1 MFVELSFYAFFLMFF
16 LFAIMVYHKMK
27 KNFYILFLFFAAC
40 SFAFPVTGYST
51 TDIKIGVLDLSRVFE
66 HYEKRKAL
74 DKKLKDT
81 ESDYESMIRDKQ
93 DEIMKLKDDVALLD
107 MGTDSRSKKE
117 DSIQRKSIELE
128 VYAKFAE
135 QNLLK
140 KYKDYFEGI
149 YIDVSN
155 AVIQFGRKNGY
166 DLILK
171 NEEPELESNEI
182 TDLQFKIGIKSVLYY
197 SNKVDI
203 TSRIIENLNNNFRG
217 SIDD

>member
-1 MFVELSFYAFFLMFF
+1 
-16 LFAIMVYHKMK
+16 MVDLKMK
-27 KNFYILFLFFAAC
+27 KKFYVLVLLFVAC
-40 SFAFPVTGYST
+40 SFVFPVTGYST
-51 TDIKIGVLDLSRVFE
+51 TDIKIGVVDLSRVFE
-66 HYEKRKAL
+66 HYKKRKVL
-74 DKKLKDT
+74 DKKLKET
-81 ESDYESMIRDKQ
+81 ESDYESIIREKQ

-107 MGTDSRSKKE
+107 MGTDSRGKKE
-117 DSIQRKSIELE
+117 DTIQRKSIELE

-149 YIDVSN
+149 YIDLSN
-155 AVIQFGRKNGY
+155 AVIQFGRENGY

-171 NEEPELESNEI
+171 NEEPELKSNEI
-182 TDLQFKIGIKSVLYY
+182 TDLQFKIGIKGVLYY

>member
-1 MFVELSFYAFFLMFF
+1 
-16 LFAIMVYHKMK
+16 MVDLKMK
-27 KNFYILFLFFAAC
+27 KKFYVLVLLFVAC
-40 SFAFPVTGYST
+40 SFVFPVTGYST
-51 TDIKIGVLDLSRVFE
+51 TDIKIGVVDLSRVFE
-66 HYEKRKAL
+66 HYKKRKVL
-74 DKKLKDT
+74 DKKLKET
-81 ESDYESMIRDKQ
+81 ESDYESIIREKQ

-107 MGTDSRSKKE
+107 MGTDSRGKKE
-117 DSIQRKSIELE
+117 DTIQRKSIELE

-149 YIDVSN
+149 YIDLSN
-155 AVIQFGRKNGY
+155 AVIQFGRENGY

-171 NEEPELESNEI
+171 NEEPELKSNEI
-182 TDLQFKIGIKSVLYY
+182 TDLQFKIGIKGVLYY

-203 TSRIIENLNNNFRG
+203 TSRIIENLNNNFRR